1 MTPCNHERRIVEAA
15 RTGRMTPDLQAHLAG
30 CAACREVDEAV
41 RWMTALA
48 ADTAR
53 LADRRR
59 LPEAAQ
65 LWWKGQLAR
74 RWEAEARAVAPLDT
88 MQRVEVIAGVVAALV
103 LLASFFKAL
112 GPEAAGAARGGFWPT
127 LASLMSSSAL
137 TWVVVGVLGAA
148 AASVVMFRRLLVGSQ
163 G

>member
-1 MTPCNHERRIVEAA
+1 MTPCDHERRIVQAA
-15 RTGRMTPDLQAHLAG
+15 RTGRMTPDLEAHLAT
-30 CAACREVDEAV
+30 CADCREVGETV
-41 RWMTALA
+41 RSMAALA

-88 MQRVEVIAGVVAALV
+88 MQRLEVVAGLVAAAV
-103 LLASFFKAL
+103 LLASFFMTL
-112 GPEAAGAARGGFWPT
+112 GPEAAGAARHEFWPA
-127 LASLMSSSAL
+127 LAGLVSSSAL
-137 TWVVVGVLGAA
+137 VWLAVGALGAA
-148 AASVVMFRRLLVGSQ
+148 AASVVMVRRLLVED
-163 G
+163 